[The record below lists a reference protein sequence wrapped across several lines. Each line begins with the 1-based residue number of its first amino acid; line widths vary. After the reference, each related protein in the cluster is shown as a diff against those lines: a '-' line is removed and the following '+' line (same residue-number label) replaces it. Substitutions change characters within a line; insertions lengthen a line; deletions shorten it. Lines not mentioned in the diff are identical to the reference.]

1 MINYTSS
8 LQLTIMEFNTPF
20 LTSLDSNNKWVK
32 LSKLVPW
39 DRFAGIYIKAMDTG
53 FGRPGVS
60 PRRVLGAL
68 IIKHLM
74 NLDDRG
80 TIEAIQE
87 NPYMQFFVGLSD
99 FTIKPIFD
107 ASLFVDIRKRVGNET
122 FDQLNAQLIEMATG
136 VSDTKHNTNSKKK
149 NDDGIPK
156 NKGKLQMDA
165 TVADQYIKY
174 PTDTDLMNSGR
185 KILEKIIDIIY
196 EKNNKQGVKPRTYRR
211 KMNKNYLIFS
221 KKRKKRHIEIRKMK
235 HKLLEHIKRDIGHVN
250 KMLDVCKNSKR
261 VFPINKHQLR
271 QLWIIT
277 TLYEQ
282 QREMYDN
289 RTNTSNN
296 RIVSIHQPHVRPI
309 KRGKQ
314 NSDTEFGSKLGVS
327 LDNGFARLD
336 TLSWDAYNESSDLIK
351 SVESFQQLHGHYP
364 ELVQID
370 KIYHTKRNRKWLG
383 ERDIRMTAT
392 PLGRKPTKAESSYKK
407 RKKKKE
413 ATERNHI
420 EGKFGQGKNGYNLN
434 KIRARL
440 RETSESWVSCIFFIM
455 NLINFEK
462 VSFWTFSKRLF
473 LEYYFNNATL
483 MSSYYINPHKLINNN
498 VILYKSFA

>member
-1 MINYTSS
+1 
-8 LQLTIMEFNTPF
+8 
-20 LTSLDSNNKWVK
+20 
-32 LSKLVPW
+32 
-39 DRFAGIYIKAMDTG
+39 
-53 FGRPGVS
+53 
-60 PRRVLGAL
+60 
-68 IIKHLM
+68 
-74 NLDDRG
+74 
-80 TIEAIQE
+80 
-87 NPYMQFFVGLSD
+87 
-99 FTIKPIFD
+99 
-107 ASLFVDIRKRVGNET
+107 
-122 FDQLNAQLIEMATG
+122 
-136 VSDTKHNTNSKKK
+136 
-149 NDDGIPK
+149 
-156 NKGKLQMDA
+156 
-165 TVADQYIKY
+165 
-174 PTDTDLMNSGR
+174 
-185 KILEKIIDIIY
+185 
-196 EKNNKQGVKPRTYRR
+196 
-211 KMNKNYLIFS
+211 MNKNYLIFS
-221 KKRKKRHIEIRKMK
+221 KKRKKRHSEIRKMK
-235 HKLLEHIKRDIGHVN
+235 HKLLEHLKRDIGHVN
-250 KMLDVCKNSKR
+250 KMLDERENNKR
-261 VFPINKHQLR
+261 VFPINKQQLR

-327 LDNGFARLD
+327 LDSGFARLD

-364 ELVQID
+364 ELVQVD

-383 ERDIRMTAT
+383 ERGIRMTAA

-462 VSFWTFSKRLF
+462 VSFWAFFKRLF
-473 LEYYFNNATL
+473 LVDKFNNVTL
-483 MSSYYINPHKLINNN
+483 MCSYYINSHKFINNN
-498 VILYKSFA
+498 VVFYKSLS